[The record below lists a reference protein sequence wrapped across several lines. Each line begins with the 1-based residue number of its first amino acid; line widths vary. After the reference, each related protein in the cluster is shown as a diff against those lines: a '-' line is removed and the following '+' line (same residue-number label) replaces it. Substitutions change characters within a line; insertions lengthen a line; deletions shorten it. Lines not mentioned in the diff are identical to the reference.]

1 MTEQDV
7 LRVKID
13 HIEEDV
19 REIKTDMKA
28 MDARLSGLQEGQ
40 ARIEAMLGGMSERI
54 QKNEVRTEKLEN
66 RLYYI
71 TGGIGGGSAIIAT
84 LVSKLLG

>member
-13 HIEEDV
+13 HIE
-19 REIKTDMKA
+19 KTLGRLRLTKA

-40 ARIEAMLGGMSERI
+40 ARIEAMLGGMSRGFR
-54 QKNEVRTEKLEN
+54 KTK
-66 RLYYI
+66 
-71 TGGIGGGSAIIAT
+71 
-84 LVSKLLG
+84 